1 MTSIWFP
8 NNKYPP
14 NTKNYLPCF
23 VLGGGFSIRRKGLSI
38 IIGPYQNMSKLY
50 ILLEYA
56 QLLGNPRLGELGDS
70 MHCPHFG
77 PRFPKWGIPDTSK
90 IDKID

>member
-23 VLGGGFSIRRKGLSI
+23 VLGGGFSIRRKGLDI
-38 IIGPYQNMSKLY
+38 FEI
-50 ILLEYA
+50 
-56 QLLGNPRLGELGDS
+56 
-70 MHCPHFG
+70 
-77 PRFPKWGIPDTSK
+77 TSQ
-90 IDKID
+90 

>member
-23 VLGGGFSIRRKGLSI
+23 VLGGGRFSIRRKGLYMLHVHEGQLICSVGI
-38 IIGPYQNMSKLY
+38 IIVATQFTVTCRISSPLTVAGLRYSV
-50 ILLEYA
+50 
-56 QLLGNPRLGELGDS
+56 
-70 MHCPHFG
+70 
-77 PRFPKWGIPDTSK
+77 
-90 IDKID
+90 